1 MVNSTNRFV
10 HHILL
15 MEQIPENF
23 RCGYVAIVGAPNAGK
38 STLMN
43 AILGMKISIVTAK
56 PQTTR
61 KRVLGFHTG
70 ETHQMIFID
79 TPGLIKPKYV
89 LQESM
94 VNAAHAAI
102 AEADACCYLVDAPRV
117 LESGQAFPEGLF
129 DLFRESGRP
138 VIAVLNKVDIV
149 RSKRELL
156 PLMQRALEAY
166 PFAEVIPISALEG
179 DAVPELLAAL
189 EKLLPPGPPLYPV
202 DMLSDQPERFFVSE
216 IVREKIFEQFR
227 QEVPYATEV
236 YIAEYR
242 EEEERDYIAAEII
255 VERESQKRI
264 IIGAQGAAIKRI
276 GMAAREDIEHFLG
289 RRVFLDLH
297 VRIREGWRD
306 NASWIRRFGY

>member
-1 MVNSTNRFV
+1 MHNPP
-10 HHILL
+10 
-15 MEQIPENF
+15 PENF
-23 RCGYVAIVGAPNAGK
+23 RCGYVALIGAPNAGK

-43 AILGMKISIVTAK
+43 AVLGMKISIVTAK

-61 KRVLGFHTG
+61 KRVLGFHTD
-70 ETHQMIFID
+70 ETHQIIFID

-102 AEADACCYLVDAPRV
+102 AEADACCYLLDEPRV
-117 LESGQAFPEGLF
+117 LESGQEFPEGLF

-138 VIAVLNKVDIV
+138 VVAVLNKVDLV
-149 RSKRELL
+149 QKKRELL
-156 PLMQRALEAY
+156 PLMQRVTEAY
-166 PFAEVIPISALEG
+166 PFSTVVPISALEG
-179 DAVPELLAAL
+179 DAVPDLLGAIEA
-189 EKLLPPGPPLYPV
+189 LLPLGPPLYPPE
-202 DMLSDQPERFFVSE
+202 MLSDQPERFFVSE

-236 YIAEYR
+236 FIAEYR

-264 IIGAQGAAIKRI
+264 IIGSKGAAIKRI
-276 GMAAREDIEHFLG
+276 GMAAREEIEEFLG

-306 NASWIRRFGY
+306 NAAWIRRFGY